1 MKFLKPKFWDKRHLT
16 FQSVILYPF
25 TLIIDLKELFDQII
39 QPKKYSEIKTICVGN
54 IYLGG
59 TGKTPL
65 VDFLAK
71 ILRKKFKTIIIK
83 KKYLDHLDEKILL
96 EKNNKVFFKKD
107 RLESLLTAIKKK
119 FELAI
124 FDDGLQD
131 KKIQYDLKI
140 VCFNSLS
147 LAGNQLRL
155 PAGPLRERLENLKK
169 YDAIF
174 ILGEHINN
182 KFLKK
187 IKKIK
192 PDIPIFNGEYIPTNL
207 QKFKKKNF
215 LVFSG
220 IGNPDSFIK
229 TLEKYDI
236 RYRSNHIYPDH
247 YRYTEIDIKKIKKLA
262 KIKNLKILTTEKD
275 YNRLPKKFRKN
286 INYLK
291 VKLKIQ
297 KIKEFNKFII
307 KCL

>member
-16 FQSVILYPF
+16 FQSLILYPF
-25 TLIIDLKELFDQII
+25 TFIIDLKELFDQII
-39 QPKKYSEIKTICVGN
+39 QPKRYSEIKTICVGN

-71 ILRKKFKTIIIK
+71 ILKKKFKTIIIK

-96 EKNNKVFFKKD
+96 EKNNKVFFKKN

-174 ILGEHINN
+174 ILGENINT

-192 PDIPIFNGEYIPTNL
+192 PSIPVFSGEYISTNF

-220 IGNPDSFIK
+220 IGNPDSFTK
-229 TLEKYDI
+229 TLRKYNI
-236 RYRSNHIYPDH
+236 RYRSNLIYPDH
-247 YRYTEIDIKKIKKLA
+247 YRYTRIDIKKIKKIA

-275 YNRLPKKFRKN
+275 YNRLPKKFRNN

-291 VKLKIQ
+291 VNLKIQ
-297 KIKEFNKFII
+297 KIKEFNKFIF

>member
-65 VDFLAK
+65 ADFLAK

-155 PAGPLRERLENLKK
+155 PAGPLRERFENLKK

-174 ILGEHINN
+174 ILGKKKNA
-182 KFLKK
+182 KFLID

-192 PDIPIFNGEYIPTNL
+192 PNIPVFNGEYISTNF
-207 QKFKKKNF
+207 QKFKKTNY

-220 IGNPDSFIK
+220 IGHPDNFTN
-229 TLEKYDI
+229 TLEKYHI
-236 RYRSNHIYPDH
+236 KYESNLIYPDH
-247 YRYTEIDIKKIKKLA
+247 YNYTETDIKKIKKLA
-262 KIKNLKILTTEKD
+262 KNKNLKILTTEKD
-275 YNRLPKKFRKN
+275 YNRVPKKFRKN

-291 VKLKIQ
+291 VNLKI
-297 KIKEFNKFII
+297 KKMKDFNKFII
-307 KCL
+307 KNL

>member
-16 FQSVILYPF
+16 FQSLILYPF
-25 TLIIDLKELFDQII
+25 TFIIDLKELFDQII
-39 QPKKYSEIKTICVGN
+39 QPKRYSEIKTICVGN

-71 ILRKKFKTIIIK
+71 MLKKKFKTIIIK

-96 EKNNKVFFKKD
+96 EKNNKVIFKKN

-155 PAGPLRERLENLKK
+155 PAGPLRERLENLEK

-174 ILGEHINN
+174 ILGENINT

-192 PDIPIFNGEYIPTNL
+192 PSIPVFSGEYISTNF

-220 IGNPDSFIK
+220 IGNPDSFTK
-229 TLEKYDI
+229 TLRKYNI
-236 RYRSNHIYPDH
+236 RYRSNLIYPDH
-247 YRYTEIDIKKIKKLA
+247 YRYTRIDIKKIKKIA

-275 YNRLPKKFRKN
+275 YNRLPKNFRNN

-291 VKLKIQ
+291 VNLKIQ